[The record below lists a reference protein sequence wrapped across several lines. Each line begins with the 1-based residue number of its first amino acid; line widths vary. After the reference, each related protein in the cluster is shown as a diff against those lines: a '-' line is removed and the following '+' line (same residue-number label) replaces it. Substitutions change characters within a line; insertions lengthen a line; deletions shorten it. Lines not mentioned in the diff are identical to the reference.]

1 MATDVVMPQM
11 GESIAEGTIVRWIKK
26 VGDKVDRDEPL
37 FEISTDKVDAE
48 IPSPAAGVVSEI
60 RVKEGETVPV
70 NSVVAVIGSA
80 VTAAPAPAT
89 STPQEPPVQSAKAAE
104 PPKASP
110 QADAPP
116 GSAATTSPGQ
126 AATAPPPHY
135 HDRDEPDSS
144 APLAA
149 EGRPD
154 GRALPSEGTARANA
168 ARSDVGA
175 GLQAGPRPEAGAR
188 TEDTIRERSSPLVRK
203 IAKEHN
209 VDIAQIHGTGIAGRV
224 TKDDI
229 LGFIDKG
236 QVGQVGQVGQGGPA
250 FAAGAASARQAGGTV
265 SGAPA
270 PAAITFKPGANDH
283 VEKMSVMRK
292 RIAEHMVVSKK
303 TSAHV
308 HSVFEVNFGRIAKIR
323 DAKKAEFE
331 RAGAKLTYM
340 SFIIKAAIDALRAVP
355 IVNASVDGDN
365 IVYHKDI
372 NVGIAVALD
381 WGLIVPVIKH
391 ADEKNLVGLSRAVI
405 DLANRARGKQ
415 LKPDEVAG
423 ATFTITNPGVFGA
436 LFGMPIISQ
445 PQVAILGIGNV
456 EKRPVVVD
464 DAIAIR
470 PMAYLTLGYDH
481 RVIDGAVADE
491 FMSIVKKSLENWD
504 PNQI

>member
-1 MATDVVMPQM
+1 M
-11 GESIAEGTIVRWIKK
+11 
-26 VGDKVDRDEPL
+26 
-37 FEISTDKVDAE
+37 
-48 IPSPAAGVVSEI
+48 
-60 RVKEGETVPV
+60 
-70 NSVVAVIGSA
+70 
-80 VTAAPAPAT
+80 
-89 STPQEPPVQSAKAAE
+89 
-104 PPKASP
+104 
-110 QADAPP
+110 
-116 GSAATTSPGQ
+116 
-126 AATAPPPHY
+126 
-135 HDRDEPDSS
+135 
-144 APLAA
+144 
-149 EGRPD
+149 
-154 GRALPSEGTARANA
+154 
-168 ARSDVGA
+168 
-175 GLQAGPRPEAGAR
+175 
-188 TEDTIRERSSPLVRK
+188 RK

-236 QVGQVGQVGQGGPA
+236 SGPA
-250 FAAGAASARQAGGTV
+250 AGPAPDQAGRQPARQAGQAAKAASV
-265 SGAPA
+265 SGAPPVA
-270 PAAITFKPGANDH
+270 TVTFKPGANDH

-292 RIAEHMVVSKK
+292 RIAEHMVLSQK

-323 DAKKAEFE
+323 EAKKAEFE

-365 IVYHKDI
+365 VVYHKDI

-381 WGLIVPVIKH
+381 WGLIVPVIKK
-391 ADEKNLVGLSRAVI
+391 ADEKNLLGLSRAVA
-405 DLANRARGKQ
+405 DLANRARSKQ

-423 ATFTITNPGVFGA
+423 GTFTITNPGVFGA
-436 LFGMPIISQ
+436 LFGMPIINQ
-445 PQVAILGIGNV
+445 PQVAILGVGNV

-504 PNQI
+504 PNAI